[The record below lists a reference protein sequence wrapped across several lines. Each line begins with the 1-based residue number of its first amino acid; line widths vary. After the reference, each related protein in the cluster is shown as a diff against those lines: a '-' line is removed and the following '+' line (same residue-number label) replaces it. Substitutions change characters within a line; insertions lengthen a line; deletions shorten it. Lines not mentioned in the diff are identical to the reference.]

1 MAKLSDLSQQIHDV
15 LAKTAPG
22 TAAAPFQS
30 AAGVELFVR
39 CDKAIVKKQ
48 KFTLPS
54 RKEVEQELLNE
65 QISAMARR
73 YNRDLRRNADIEAR

>member
-15 LAKTAPG
+15 LAKTRARQRQ
-22 TAAAPFQS
+22 AAPFQS

-48 KFTLPS
+48 KF
-54 RKEVEQELLNE
+54 
-65 QISAMARR
+65 
-73 YNRDLRRNADIEAR
+73 NAALTQRG